1 MKTTTTI
8 ATVLLTGVALA
19 GCASTA
25 SPIAEQTATPQV
37 TATVEPTTPAPDEPS
52 LAAVPTPSQ
61 PVDWLA
67 GAPAA
72 GTDAFVAWEALM
84 GPDGEYAAAASYGA
98 VIDTYGPV
106 EPYVTIK
113 GDEER
118 HISALVRQLNRYGVT
133 VPDNPYLGVIPAPA
147 NLTTA
152 AQAWAEGEVLNV
164 EMYDQ
169 LLTQT
174 TDQQL
179 IKVLTNL
186 RNASQ
191 DSHLPTFELAAAS
204 GGTLTDEQMQNR

>member
-1 MKTTTTI
+1 MNTALI
-8 ATVLLTGVALA
+8 AATVVTGVTLA

-25 SPIAEQTATPQV
+25 APTPEQPSASMAIEAQQTTPPS
-37 TATVEPTTPAPDEPS
+37 EPTLAP
-52 LAAVPTPSQ
+52 LPTPTST
-61 PVDWLA
+61 VDWLA
-67 GAPAA
+67 GAPEVD
-72 GTDAFVAWEALM
+72 TDAYVAWEALM

-106 EPYVTIK
+106 EPYTTIK

-118 HISALVRQLNRYGVT
+118 HISALVRQLERYGVT
-133 VPDNPYLGVIPAPA
+133 VPANPYLGVIPAPA
-147 NLTTA
+147 DLTTA

-174 TDQQL
+174 SDQQL

-186 RNASQ
+186 RNASA
-191 DSHLPTFELAAAS
+191 DSHLPTFERAAAN
-204 GGTLTDEQMQNR
+204 GGTLTAEQMLNR